1 MEEKSKCFIILEQRM
16 VGLLN
21 ISIVNFCG
29 KEVIGFIDSGFMVI
43 MVLEEFYNFLINK
56 FELYN
61 ILEFQLNVYGVNG
74 SELLFFGY
82 IEVFVKLL
90 FF

>member
-1 MEEKSKCFIILEQRM
+1 M

-61 ILEFQLNVYGVNG
+61 ILEF
-74 SELLFFGY
+74 
-82 IEVFVKLL
+82 
-90 FF
+90 

>member
-1 MEEKSKCFIILEQRM
+1 M